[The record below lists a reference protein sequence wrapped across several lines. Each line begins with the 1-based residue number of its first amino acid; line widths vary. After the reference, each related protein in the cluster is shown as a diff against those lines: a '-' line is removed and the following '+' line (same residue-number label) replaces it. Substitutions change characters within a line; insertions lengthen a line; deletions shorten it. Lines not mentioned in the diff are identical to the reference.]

1 MLNNKK
7 IKTKSIKN
15 AVKKAKHQP
24 KYIRAV
30 FERVSLRLAF
40 LALLGSIL
48 FSGFR
53 FYQDRQQNVNAAN
66 EVKQQ
71 SDHKKASAQTKKES
85 KQWYDYHAVAHA
97 LGEIDGKEYTNSK
110 DAFLNSYQNGFR
122 VFEAD
127 LMQTTDH
134 VMVARHYWGKDLSDP
149 KSKGGKPVSY
159 ARFKNIK
166 LYGKYTSV
174 SLKELFELMDKY
186 PDTYLMTDTKDSDA
200 AAAKD
205 DFSVIVQTAKEM
217 KKEYLLDRL
226 IIQIYNQPMYHAIK
240 QVHPF
245 RHFLYTTYQQ
255 TDVAFSKMI
264 KFCTSN
270 GIEAVTVPVSS
281 VNDYRMK
288 LLSDAGLYSFTHTV
302 NSVYEAKE
310 YMKLGVYG
318 VYTDFLTNA
327 EVEKCSF
334 SLKTKDFFDKLQNGK

>member
-1 MLNNKK
+1 MLNKKK
-7 IKTKSIKN
+7 IKTKSVKN

-24 KYIRAV
+24 RYIRTV
-30 FERVSLRLAF
+30 FERITLRLSF
-40 LALLGSIL
+40 LCFLGIMI
-48 FSGFR
+48 FTGFH
-53 FYQDRQQNVNAAN
+53 FYQDRQKKVNAAN
-66 EVKQQ
+66 EAKHQ
-71 SDHKKASAQTKKES
+71 SAQKKDSGQE
-85 KQWYDYHAVAHA
+85 KKKPQQWYERRAVAHA

-127 LMQTTDH
+127 LMQTADH

-159 ARFKNIK
+159 AKFKNIK
-166 LYGKYTSV
+166 LYGKYTPV
-174 SLKELFELMDKY
+174 SLKELFELMGKY
-186 PDTYLMTDTKDSDA
+186 PDTYIMTDTKDSDA
-200 AAAKD
+200 AAAKN
-205 DFSVIVQTAKEM
+205 DFSVIVKTAKEM

-226 IIQIYNQPMYHAIK
+226 IVQIYNQPMYHAIK

-255 TDVAFSKMI
+255 TDVAFSRMI
-264 KFCTSN
+264 RFCTAN

-288 LLSDAGLYSFTHTV
+288 LLNDAGLYSFTHTV

-334 SLKTKDFFDKLQNGK
+334 SLKTKDFFDKIQNGK